1 MNRVDEMLNGFSLP
15 TLFHT
20 AAKWVP
26 QDLRLGNSRER
37 RWLKC
42 TVEGVTYTFLLN
54 LHPMVD
60 TFNDVN
66 AMEACENAIIEGVAM
81 LVWLSGAREACP
93 NAT

>member
-26 QDLRLGNSRER
+26 VDLRLGNSRGR

-42 TVEGVTYTFLLN
+42 TVEGVTYTYLLK
-54 LHPMVD
+54 LDPMID
-60 TFNDVN
+60 TFYQDK
-66 AMEACENAIIEGVAM
+66 ALEACEVAIIEGVAM
-81 LVWLSGAREACP
+81 LVWMSGAREACP
-93 NAT
+93 DAA